1 MTSVKIIDIGMK
13 PEAAVS
19 GAVVLQSEYSTY
31 LLFNAMKKD
40 FDGLYADSGVGV
52 IEFKGCLQSKFGY
65 PNDEAAEGH
74 PLNMYF
80 EEADGFY
87 DFYEVLNSPWQ
98 YELSQQNQKV
108 FSSTNYT
115 HRHFVVFFHDST
127 FECLAN
133 EFFVSNYNESTAS
146 VLAKLSEKIA
156 SE

>member
-1 MTSVKIIDIGMK
+1 MTSVKLINIGIK

-31 LLFNAMKKD
+31 LLFNAMKENS
-40 FDGLYADSGVGV
+40 DGLYADSGIGV
-52 IEFKGCLQSKFGY
+52 IEYKGCLQSKFGY

-87 DFYEVLNSPWQ
+87 DFYEVLDSPWLK
-98 YELSQQNQKV
+98 ELSQQNQKV
-108 FSSTNYT
+108 FPGTNYT

-133 EFFVSNYNESTAS
+133 DFEVSNYNESTAS